1 LENNKPKVFAH
12 GSYMGTGGYNNH
24 TRDFF
29 RHLSK
34 LIDVK
39 VRNFTVGNFWEKLD
53 EEPHNREPYINS
65 IDKKLLVEQSLW
77 GDVDQKEIVNH
88 KIYSNYENNFKENIN
103 IILAES
109 NHYYYYSHYNGPKIG
124 YNVWESTIQPHG
136 FFNKWKEFD
145 QLWVPSKWQA
155 KCTIEQGVDASKVKV
170 VPEGVDVNTFYPE
183 EVEHED
189 YDDGRFKFIHFGRW
203 DYRKS
208 TKEIVE
214 TFLNTF
220 IPEEP
225 VDLILSADN
234 EWGDRID
241 GLKTTEER
249 LEYWNLKDDRIKIK
263 HFLSREDYIKYLKK
277 GHVFVSCARSE
288 GWNLPLIEAMACGTP
303 SIYSNC
309 SGQLEFASDKGH
321 PVKILEERP
330 TTYTKDSKWAM
341 SVSTSKIPGNY
352 YEPDFQDLSNVM
364 KDVYIKYK
372 QYKKKA
378 LKDAKIIHK
387 DFNWDTVAKI
397 GVDTLNQFLK
407 DYKEDVKIEIKYCG
421 KPKVEILGNSNK
433 IFFVEFINGDTNE
446 IIHSGEINCNMWIE
460 CNKKYYINWVIKVN
474 GEVVDRFNIKNKKV
488 LISLDSKSI
497 GDTIAW
503 APYAVEFSKKN
514 DCDVI
519 LSTFHN
525 DWFKGLDKY
534 KNIKFTH
541 PGKAV
546 ECYAQYNIGWYKN
559 DDGMWL
565 DDNSI
570 LNRCNLI
577 PLQQTATDTLGL
589 EFKELN
595 YSINLGKDKRPF
607 KNKYVVFGPQAT
619 SGCKEWVY
627 DSWCKLASKFVDDGY
642 KVFVCSVN
650 PLNIPNTTDIN
661 KSLKIT
667 ATYLK
672 HSDIFV
678 GLGSGLSWL
687 NWALGKHTYMINGFA
702 EEGHEFTSN
711 LTKIT
716 NDLCI
721 KCWND
726 PVYMFDPSNWDW
738 CPVYEGTKLQHIC
751 QKSITVEQVFNIIKK

>member
-1 LENNKPKVFAH
+1 
-12 GSYMGTGGYNNH
+12 M
-24 TRDFF
+24 
-29 RHLSK
+29 
-34 LIDVK
+34 
-39 VRNFTVGNFWEKLD
+39 
-53 EEPHNREPYINS
+53 
-65 IDKKLLVEQSLW
+65 
-77 GDVDQKEIVNH
+77 
-88 KIYSNYENNFKENIN
+88 
-103 IILAES
+103 
-109 NHYYYYSHYNGPKIG
+109 
-124 YNVWESTIQPHG
+124 
-136 FFNKWKEFD
+136 
-145 QLWVPSKWQA
+145 
-155 KCTIEQGVDASKVKV
+155 
-170 VPEGVDVNTFYPE
+170 
-183 EVEHED
+183 
-189 YDDGRFKFIHFGRW
+189 
-203 DYRKS
+203 
-208 TKEIVE
+208 
-214 TFLNTF
+214 
-220 IPEEP
+220 
-225 VDLILSADN
+225 DLILSADN
-234 EWGDRID
+234 EWGNRID

-330 TTYTKDSKWAM
+330 TTYTKDPKWAM

-407 DYKEDVKIEIKYCG
+407 DYKEDVKIEIEYCG
-421 KPKVEILGNSNK
+421 KPRVEILGNSNK

-446 IIHSGEINCNMWIE
+446 IIHSGEINSNMWIE
-460 CNKKYYINWVIKVN
+460 CNKQYYINWVIKVN
-474 GEVVDRFNIKNKKV
+474 GEIVDRFNIKNKKV
-488 LISLDSKSI
+488 LISFDSKSI

-514 DCDVI
+514 DCYVI

-534 KNIKFTH
+534 KNIKFIP
-541 PGKAV
+541 PGKVV
-546 ECYAQYNIGWYKN
+546 ECYTQYNIGWYKN

-595 YSINLGKDKRPF
+595 YGINLGKDKRPF
-607 KNKYVVFGPQAT
+607 KGKYVVFGPQAT

-650 PLNIPNTTDIN
+650 PLNIPDTTDIN
-661 KSLKIT
+661 KSLTIT